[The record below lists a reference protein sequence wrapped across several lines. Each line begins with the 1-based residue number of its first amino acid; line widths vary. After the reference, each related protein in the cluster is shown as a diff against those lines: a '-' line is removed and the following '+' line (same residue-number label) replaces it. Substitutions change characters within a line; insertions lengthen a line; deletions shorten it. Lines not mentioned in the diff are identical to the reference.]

1 LSIAQSAV
9 VPYRRLN
16 GVAEILLI
24 TSTGGKRWL
33 IPKGLIE
40 PDMTPWE
47 SAANEAYEEAGVLGH
62 TDEME
67 IGVYEYFKWGATCR
81 VRVYLMSVEKELDP
95 FPEST
100 FRTRRW
106 VAAREAAAMT
116 EDPGLRAIL
125 QIAAERLANA
135 EPPAN

>member
-1 LSIAQSAV
+1 MAIAQSAV

-16 GVAEILLI
+16 GNTEILLI

-47 SAANEAYEEAGVLGH
+47 SAANEAYEEAGVFGH
-62 TDEME
+62 TDETE

-81 VRVYLMSVEKELDP
+81 VRVYLMSVDKELDP
-95 FPEST
+95 FPESN

-106 VAAREAAAMT
+106 VAAQEAAAMT
-116 EDPGLRAIL
+116 EDPGLKAIL
-125 QIAAERLANA
+125 QLAAERLKQG
-135 EPPAN
+135 